1 MEALRAE
8 PAAEGETPV
17 TSAQV
22 VSKVLSQNS
31 NNNTFLKNV
40 GIKTA
45 APSKSSSSNESE
57 LQEELAAEK
66 QASAA
71 LQGELEDLKKK
82 SEEAEEKLARTQK
95 ELEEYKKLTE
105 KNNQAME
112 ENNALLRRILA
123 LNNGNSS

>member
-8 PAAEGETPV
+8 PSAEGETPV

>member
-8 PAAEGETPV
+8 PVAEGETPV